1 MRLYELYAIDGSIHF
16 VMGLPLDCRNDI
28 ITFNNGMEFRL
39 DNLIYVKKG
48 AVFYSIEEGQK
59 NIDRIRAQSGL
70 TKVFVHYP
78 NEAPTGPTTGE
89 SSRDTEEGDAHA
101 SN

>member
-1 MRLYELYAIDGSIHF
+1 MTLYELYAVDGSTHF
-16 VMGLPLDCRNDI
+16 VMGVPQDYRNDI

-39 DNLIYVKKG
+39 NNLIYVKKV
-48 AVFYSIEEGQK
+48 AIFASAEECQQ

-70 TKVFVHYP
+70 TKVFIHYP
-78 NEAPTGPTTGE
+78 KDTPTGPNHPE
-89 SSRDTEEGDAHA
+89 DTEEGDMHA

>member
-1 MRLYELYAIDGSIHF
+1 
-16 VMGLPLDCRNDI
+16 
-28 ITFNNGMEFRL
+28 MEFWL
-39 DNLIYVKKG
+39 DNLIYVKKV
-48 AVFYSIEEGQK
+48 AIFASVEECQQ

-70 TKVFVHYP
+70 TKVFVHGP
-78 NEAPTGPTTGE
+78 KEAPTGPTTDE